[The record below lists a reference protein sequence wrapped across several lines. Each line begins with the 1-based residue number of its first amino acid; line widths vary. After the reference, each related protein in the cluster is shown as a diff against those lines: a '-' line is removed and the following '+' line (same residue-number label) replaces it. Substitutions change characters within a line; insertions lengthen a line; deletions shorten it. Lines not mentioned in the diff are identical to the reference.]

1 MIRVR
6 SAMGLVLML
15 LAMLGGSLPACA
27 DADMEALADRTRE
40 CVAQAVDALAE
51 RDMPDG
57 VTDIDLMER
66 ANRYET
72 ERPPVYA
79 AALLAAYEATGEE
92 RFRELFL
99 EISDLCV
106 AMKQPEGGYARRA
119 WVKRVGD
126 DQTQSDR
133 MTYRNSRSFKAVTVV
148 LQAFDLTGEQRY
160 LDSAIETAEFTLSA
174 QHPEGAWQSDYPA
187 PEGTYLELLMLN
199 DLVTISSVRELMLVH
214 GYTGD
219 PRYMEAIRRTGQWFV
234 DWQLEEPTPGWA
246 QHYGR
251 DGRPAW
257 GRRFEPPCA
266 CSAPT
271 IEAIDVLIDIHLLT
285 GDERYLAPIPAAV
298 AWLDR
303 ARTGENEWAR
313 FYELKTGRPLYAAID
328 DAPWLRYE
336 RDDGLYKGYAQ
347 WGRWPFER
355 RQARWHRLE
364 EIGRE
369 ALVAEETGPPTEAEL
384 HALLESDAEWI
395 RATCSDGGTIAGFAD
410 DPGNPNT
417 MRANVE
423 RAARWLAAYEA
434 TGVK

>member
-1 MIRVR
+1 MIR
-6 SAMGLVLML
+6 ALML
-15 LAMLGGSLPACA
+15 LAIIASALPVSG
-27 DADMEALADRTRE
+27 DAEMQAQAERARDY
-40 CVAQAVDALAE
+40 VAEAVDALVE
-51 RDMPDG
+51 RDMPGG
-57 VTDIDLMER
+57 VADIDRMER

-79 AALLAAYEATGEE
+79 GIFKAAYEATGEE
-92 RFRELFL
+92 RFREFFL
-99 EISDLCV
+99 EVADLCV
-106 AMKQPEGGYARRA
+106 AMKQPEGGYARVA
-119 WVKRVGD
+119 YVKQVGAD
-126 DQTQSDR
+126 ETHTGR
-133 MTYRNSRSFKAVTVV
+133 MTFRNSRSLKAVQVV
-148 LQAFDLTGEQRY
+148 LNAYDLTGEQRY
-160 LDSAIETAEFTLSA
+160 LDSAVETAEFTLSA

-187 PEGTYLELLMLN
+187 PEGSYLELLMLN

-214 GYTGD
+214 SHTGD
-219 PRYMEAIRRTGQWFV
+219 PRYMEAIRRTGQWFI

-303 ARTGENEWAR
+303 ARTGENQWAR

-347 WGRWPFER
+347 WGSWPFER
-355 RQARWHRLE
+355 RRARWERLQ

-369 ALVAEETGPPTEAEL
+369 ALLAAETGPPEPEEL
-384 HALLESDAEWI
+384 RQLLEQDAEWVH
-395 RATCSDGGTIAGFAD
+395 ATCSEGGTLAGFAD

-417 MRANVE
+417 LRSNVE
-423 RAARWLAAYEA
+423 RAARWLAAYDSTAVE
-434 TGVK
+434 

>member
-1 MIRVR
+1 MRHT
-6 SAMGLVLML
+6 LMV
-15 LAMLGGSLPACA
+15 LAMLSATASLSA
-27 DADMEALADRTRE
+27 DAQMEALAHRARG
-40 CVAQAVDALAE
+40 CVAEVVDALVA
-51 RDMPDG
+51 RDMPGG
-57 VTDIDLMER
+57 VADIDLMER

-79 AALLAAYEATGEE
+79 ATSLAAYEATGEE

-99 EISDLCV
+99 EVADLCV

-119 WVKRVGD
+119 WVKRVGAEE
-126 DQTQSDR
+126 TQSDR
-133 MTYRNSRSFKAVTVV
+133 MTYRNSRSLKAVTVV
-148 LQAFDLTGEQRY
+148 LQAYDLTGEQRY
-160 LDSAIETAEFTLSA
+160 LESAIETAEFTLAA

-214 GYTGD
+214 RYTGD
-219 PRYMEAIRRTGQWFV
+219 PRYMEAIRRTGQWFI

-285 GDERYLAPIPAAV
+285 GDERYLGPIPAAV

-303 ARTGENEWAR
+303 ARTGDNEWAR

-328 DAPWLRYE
+328 DPPWLRYE

-347 WGRWPFER
+347 WGSWPFER
-355 RQARWHRLE
+355 RRERWERLR

-369 ALVAEETGPPTEAEL
+369 ALLAEETGPPEAGEL
-384 HALLESDAEWI
+384 RRLLEDDAEWM
-395 RATCSDGGTIAGFAD
+395 RATCTEGGTLAGFAA

-417 MRANVE
+417 VRSNVE
-423 RAARWLAAYEA
+423 RASRWLAAYDA
-434 TGVK
+434 TVAE